1 MARQMAEYV
10 LHGIVQ
16 ASRQFSDYAALQQA
30 GQWRQ
35 LPPIRY
41 ADWPVGIMGLGAI
54 GSQVAQAVAAAGY
67 PTAGWSRSAR
77 HIDGVQTFGGSD
89 QFASFLARTR
99 VLVNVLPLTPDT
111 ESILNRENLQ
121 QLQDRKSTRLNS
133 SH

>member
-1 MARQMAEYV
+1 
-10 LHGIVQ
+10 
-16 ASRQFSDYAALQQA
+16 
-30 GQWRQ
+30 
-35 LPPIRY
+35 
-41 ADWPVGIMGLGAI
+41 MGLGAI

-121 QLQDRKSTRLNS
+121 QLQVGGYVINVARGQHVVDEEIGRA
-133 SH
+133 HV